1 MKCRCPRIPTIL
13 ALLSFATFATFAQNR
28 VETSLKT
35 VHLFPV
41 HAHDPVVIVK
51 LMRRGVEIQPDA
63 PFEAGEDWLE
73 EISVVVRNI
82 SASKVSYVSVAA
94 HLPETGAGTQES
106 PRVGGGDAMGRKP
119 EHALYSPVTGQRRQE
134 VPSESIDLQ
143 PGKELAMPLISERDY
158 GSIKSLI
165 QAKQTLAGV
174 AKCDV
179 WVTTVFFADGTKW
192 APAGYWRPD
201 EARPGRYLAVSFED
215 WLEIQHNR

>member
-1 MKCRCPRIPTIL
+1 
-13 ALLSFATFATFAQNR
+13 
-28 VETSLKT
+28 
-35 VHLFPV
+35 
-41 HAHDPVVIVK
+41 
-51 LMRRGVEIQPDA
+51 
-63 PFEAGEDWLE
+63 
-73 EISVVVRNI
+73 
-82 SASKVSYVSVAA
+82 
-94 HLPETGAGTQES
+94 
-106 PRVGGGDAMGRKP
+106 
-119 EHALYSPVTGQRRQE
+119 VTGQRRQE

-158 GSIKSLI
+158 GTIKSLM

-215 WLEIQHNR
+215 WLEMQHNR